1 MPRAKR
7 RMTTFSNAQAV
18 TPNQNWN
25 TRKTF
30 HTSPLSSALP
40 SGTCNFVR
48 VNKLSENVYRI
59 FIQTWSASCDTMSAS
74 ERSSTGIHPK
84 LGSPEAECAGVVR

>member
-7 RMTTFSNAQAV
+7 RMTAFSNAQAV

-30 HTSPLSSALP
+30 HTSPLPSALP
-40 SGTCNFVR
+40 SGTFNFVR
-48 VNKLSENVYRI
+48 VNKLSENVCRI
-59 FIQTWSASCDTMSAS
+59 FIHD
-74 ERSSTGIHPK
+74 
-84 LGSPEAECAGVVR
+84 VVRILRHNVVREELNWHPSQAWQP